1 MKWREIHSPALRG
14 ATNMAFD
21 QALLEGVQAGGPP
34 VLRLYRW
41 APACLS
47 LGRNQSVDDR
57 EWLLERLASRGYDL
71 VRRPTGGAAVLHEHE
86 VTYALSVPL
95 GLLGSPRETYQA
107 INEGLVIGLR
117 RLGVPAMTIPPRQ
130 RGAGPRRVE
139 VPRWND
145 PCFQS
150 PAPGEI
156 IVNGLKL
163 VGSAQRREGRTLLQH
178 GSILLRGGQEFVAEC
193 LDREGTNGLRSTA
206 RMPAGFTTLEEVLG
220 TVPSWDELTTAIGI
234 GLCERFGVAF
244 YDSEPETS
252 EVERIEELTALY
264 ESESWTWR

>member
-1 MKWREIHSPALRG
+1 
-14 ATNMAFD
+14 MAFD

-206 RMPAGFTTLEEVLG
+206 RRPAGVTTLEEVRG
-220 TVPSWDELTTAIGI
+220 TLAGWDELATAIGI
-234 GLCERFGVAF
+234 CPFERVAVAF
-244 YDSEPETS
+244 SDSGPATHEGEP
-252 EVERIEELTALY
+252 RGALTAIY